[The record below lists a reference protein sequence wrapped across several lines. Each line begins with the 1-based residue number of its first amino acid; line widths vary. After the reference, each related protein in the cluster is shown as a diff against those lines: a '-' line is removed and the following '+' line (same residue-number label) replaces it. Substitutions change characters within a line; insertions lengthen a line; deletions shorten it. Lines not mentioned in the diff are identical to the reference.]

1 MQRFSARVAVILLAY
16 VLHRL
21 ARAIL
26 GFSLSSLTDFS
37 ARELAVDFGIYCLS
51 FIAAHF
57 LIRAAAKKP
66 PTEQ

>member
-37 ARELAVDFGIYCLS
+37 AGTRG
-51 FIAAHF
+51 
-57 LIRAAAKKP
+57 
-66 PTEQ
+66 